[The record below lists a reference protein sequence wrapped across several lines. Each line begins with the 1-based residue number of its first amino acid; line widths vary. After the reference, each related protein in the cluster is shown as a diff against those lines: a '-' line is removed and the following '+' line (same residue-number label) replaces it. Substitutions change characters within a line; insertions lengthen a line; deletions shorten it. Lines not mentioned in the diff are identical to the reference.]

1 MTLPTDVERFLRDS
15 GFKILAFARLSQCE
29 YSLMLYLLNCSVSG
43 LDQIIT
49 NEMELAS
56 LLGFDVASVDTAIA
70 QLNKRGMLRLSFSD
84 QRHPGEKSSLRIG
97 IQYDTSTWEH
107 YFATNATSSDA
118 IIYPFRRQGAAI
130 LQVLDGQK
138 GEKQDRSKA
147 PTWKRIIDAFMQD
160 RFVEDRETSALDEAA
175 KVLVETHPVDQVLLM
190 LRHFNQRIPTLSL
203 LASSWQHYQELFE
216 EETQKVDM
224 LGARQKHNE
233 LDDKL
238 RDRVKSILDQIK
250 EEDYSEEEL
259 SVLRIL
265 SQHRHPRRQLFWA
278 YQLRTRYPKLA
289 DFFHENAG
297 LMLPVTT
304 SGAKVRW
311 NHDEPE

>member
-1 MTLPTDVERFLRDS
+1 
-15 GFKILAFARLSQCE
+15 
-29 YSLMLYLLNCSVSG
+29 
-43 LDQIIT
+43 
-49 NEMELAS
+49 
-56 LLGFDVASVDTAIA
+56 
-70 QLNKRGMLRLSFSD
+70 
-84 QRHPGEKSSLRIG
+84 
-97 IQYDTSTWEH
+97 
-107 YFATNATSSDA
+107 
-118 IIYPFRRQGAAI
+118 
-130 LQVLDGQK
+130 
-138 GEKQDRSKA
+138 
-147 PTWKRIIDAFMQD
+147 
-160 RFVEDRETSALDEAA
+160 
-175 KVLVETHPVDQVLLM
+175 
-190 LRHFNQRIPTLSL
+190 
-203 LASSWQHYQELFE
+203 
-216 EETQKVDM
+216 M